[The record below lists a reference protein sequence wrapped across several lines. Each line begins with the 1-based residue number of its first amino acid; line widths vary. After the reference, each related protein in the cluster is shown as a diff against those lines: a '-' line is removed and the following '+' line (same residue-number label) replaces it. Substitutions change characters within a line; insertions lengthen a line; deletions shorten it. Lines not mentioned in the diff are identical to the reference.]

1 MPTQSEFMRIAMQ
14 AVRDVVQ
21 SGGDY
26 VAARLRCPSCGRP
39 MHVGRM
45 VSRAGDLPPLRTF
58 SCGECGVSITEGSDR
73 G

>member
-1 MPTQSEFMRIAMQ
+1 
-14 AVRDVVQ
+14 
-21 SGGDY
+21 
-26 VAARLRCPSCGRP
+26 